1 MSEGDGDAVAAASA
15 ASVNV
20 RRPMTISSPA
30 GTCDQSEDDDNP
42 FLRDNVYFAAKDGLA
57 IALYTLL
64 AGVKDENVQSSIIN
78 QVRNFI
84 SILHC
89 N

>member
-1 MSEGDGDAVAAASA
+1 MSEDDGDAAAAN
-15 ASVNV
+15 VNV
-20 RRPMTISSPA
+20 RHAMTISSPA

-64 AGVKDENVQSSIIN
+64 ASVKDDDVQCSIIN
-78 QVRNFI
+78 QVRHII
-84 SILHC
+84 SIL
-89 N
+89 

>member
-1 MSEGDGDAVAAASA
+1 MSEDDGDAAA

-20 RRPMTISSPA
+20 QQAMTISSPA

-64 AGVKDENVQSSIIN
+64 ASVKDDDVQCSIIN
-78 QVRNFI
+78 QVKHH
-84 SILHC
+84 LDYA
-89 N
+89 